1 MARNLPYLCWMR
13 AGRKTASLLLL
24 LALLGSFASP
34 AWGEQLRLLQAAPD
48 PYGYPRPAAD
58 ATEVPIATSLFFQV
72 GFAADTE
79 DRVLPESVA
88 VQLGPRGEAGVA
100 ILEPGERFGAG
111 FSGLLV
117 PGKHRG
123 PALAVYLDS
132 PHDLEP
138 ATTYVVSVQ
147 ARSQQGSELSG
158 RAGTWQFTTAPS
170 RPDTARRF
178 QLDLAGQ
185 SVEWQGGFFTGFCK
199 PSFCT
204 SAANRLDSYEL
215 MDRVRYGESPGEDAR
230 PRTRAWSLQ
239 RDFWPTG
246 MQHQPQFLCPRLP
259 NVVRELE
266 TRRIVAIEPR
276 DEGYLL
282 RVEDFFGHEQYG
294 IEAGRPLTSD
304 YQPGEE
310 VLIADGVNHARAR
323 VLKVLQNEGDQQQL
337 LVTAFEQ
344 PDEGWRIEYASPL
357 PTAEDPTAPGWFP
370 AGGCYLRKFQPAGTP
385 RYFWGRLNREWD
397 IAHRR
402 FGRRLIVNF
411 ADAPGDLSVDGQNW
425 TYPKDYVQHHQVV
438 HAYTTHLIDR
448 YGEACLDFY
457 WSVLNEPDLARL
469 FWRSGD
475 WQQLQK
481 FYDYTVDAILRAF
494 EDRGLDS
501 ERVRVG
507 GLEIGAI
514 FGTRIE
520 NPILADFLS
529 HCSPHAT
536 REGALPYNAAM
547 ADPRLDGRRSQRV
560 ERLCRETGKGSPLD
574 FISVHSYNASEM
586 MAAKLTRAKQLALE
600 IDPEFYEQLW
610 VNSFEACPDW
620 APPPDRAAADSY
632 LGNGYFPT
640 WCADVARRLLAQ
652 AAADPRYGFGESIL
666 TFWPWPNQ
674 NFGGHNAATR
684 TIAVDETGDGQADRH
699 QAVAMPILHFL
710 GLLGRMG
717 DRYLVLPEES
727 IGGHVLSGFAAET
740 EQAVKILLYSH
751 HAEDVQSRSDA
762 NFPITLDLEALPWST
777 LRVRQY
783 RFDQHHHSYYHLG
796 RELRDRPPGGTELRR
811 PDAQDVAMVVQ
822 ALESDDPD
830 TQIQAI
836 RTVAR
841 FADVPPV
848 VFTAAKQLH
857 EQTREPQVREAI
869 DQVAAGIQAR
879 QVVYSPEEVEQVQG
893 LSQLQVT
900 EQSYHESANGRLQ
913 LVVTVAANGANFL
926 ILEPTP

>member
-1 MARNLPYLCWMR
+1 MR
-13 AGRKTASLLLL
+13 RVLGMGVLFLL
-24 LALLGSFASP
+24 LAQWLPIAEI
-34 AWGEQLRLLQAAPD
+34 ARGEPLRLLQAAPD
-48 PYGYPRPAAD
+48 PYGYPRPAAG
-58 ATEVPIATSLFFQV
+58 ATEAPLATSLFFQI
-72 GFAADTE
+72 GFAAETGDH
-79 DRVLPESVA
+79 VLPESVA
-88 VQLGPRGEAGVA
+88 VQLGPRGEPAA
-100 ILEPGERFGAG
+100 PILEPGERFV
-111 FSGLLV
+111 SGYSGRLI

-123 PALAVYLDS
+123 AALAVYLDS

-147 ARSQQGSELSG
+147 ARSQQGAVLSG
-158 RAGTWQFTTAPS
+158 EAGVWEFTTAAVLA
-170 RPDTARRF
+170 DTAHRF
-178 QLDLAGQ
+178 RLDLAAEP
-185 SVEWQGGFFTGFCK
+185 VHWQGGFFTGFCK

-204 SAANRLDSYEL
+204 SSSNRLESYAL
-215 MDRVRYGESPGEDAR
+215 MDRVRYGDARTGDASEDAR
-230 PRTRAWSLQ
+230 PVTRAWSLQ

-276 DEGYLL
+276 GEARLL

-294 IEAGRPLTSD
+294 IESGRPLSAD
-304 YQPGEE
+304 YQPGDD

-323 VLKVLQNEGDQQQL
+323 VLEILQDGGSEPQL
-337 LVTAFEQ
+337 LVTAFDE
-344 PDEGWRIEYASPL
+344 PDSGWRIEYAEPL
-357 PTAEDPTAPGWFP
+357 PREEDPDAPGWFA

-385 RYFWGRLNREWD
+385 RYFWERLNHEWD

-402 FGRRLIVNF
+402 FGRRLVVNF

-425 TYPKDYVQHHQVV
+425 TYPKDYVQYHQVV
-438 HAYTTHLIDR
+438 HAFTTHLIDR

-457 WSVLNEPDLARL
+457 WSVLNEPDLARA

-475 WQQLQK
+475 WKQLQK

-501 ERVRVG
+501 DRVRVG

-536 REGALPYNAAM
+536 RAGALPYNAAM
-547 ADPRLDGRRSQRV
+547 ADPRLDGRRSRRV
-560 ERLCRETGKGSPLD
+560 EQLCAETGKGSPCD
-574 FISVHSYNASEM
+574 FISVHSYNASET
-586 MAAKLTRAKQLALE
+586 MAAKLIRAKQLALE
-600 IDPEFYEQLW
+600 IDPEFYRDLW

-620 APPPDRAAADSY
+620 APPPDVAAADSY

-652 AAADPRYGFGESIL
+652 AATDPRYAFGESIL

-684 TIAVDETGDGQADRH
+684 MIAVDETGDGRADRH

-717 DRYLVLPEES
+717 DRYLVLPEKTA
-727 IGGHVLSGFAAET
+727 GGHVLSGFASET

-751 HAEDVQSRSDA
+751 HAQDVQSRTAGAFQITMQIDA
-762 NFPITLDLEALPWST
+762 VPWSS
-777 LRVRQY
+777 VRLSQY
-783 RFDQHHHSYYHLG
+783 RFDQHHNSYYHLG
-796 RELRDRPPGGTELRR
+796 RELRDRSPGGPELRR
-811 PDAQDVAMVVQ
+811 PDAREIARIIA
-822 ALESDDPD
+822 ALESGEAS
-830 TQIQAI
+830 TQIDAI
-836 RTVAR
+836 REVAR
-841 FADVPPV
+841 FADVPTG
-848 VFTAAKQLH
+848 VFTAAMH
-857 EQTREPQVREAI
+857 VYEATRDPQVRGAI
-869 DQVAAGIQAR
+869 EEVAAEIQAR
-879 QVVYSPEEVEQVQG
+879 EVVYTPDEVAQVQS
-893 LSQLQVT
+893 LAELQVT
-900 EQSYHESANGRLQ
+900 PRTVHVSEDGRLEFS
-913 LVVTVAANGANFL
+913 VDVAANGANFL
-926 ILEPTP
+926 ILEPSP